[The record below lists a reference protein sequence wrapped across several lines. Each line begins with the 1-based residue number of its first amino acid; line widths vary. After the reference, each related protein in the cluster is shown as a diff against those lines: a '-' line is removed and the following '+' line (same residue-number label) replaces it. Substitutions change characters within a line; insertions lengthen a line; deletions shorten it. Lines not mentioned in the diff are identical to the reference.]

1 MVGVNQTRNQ
11 PLSTMR
17 RAAAALMSVVLFLCV
32 GAASTASAQGVLLG
46 GPCEGCE
53 AVFEYRDVADRP
65 LTPVDTL
72 PGFADAEQKLLLRGR
87 IFEPDGETP
96 AEGIILYIYHT
107 NADGEYATR
116 GDEEGWGRRHGY
128 IRGWIKTAADGQYAF
143 YTRMPGSYSSNPAH
157 IHPTVLEPDGR
168 YYYVASWF
176 FEGDPNYDE
185 RHHSEGDRGGSGLV
199 APFEEDGLM
208 VAERDIVL
216 GLNVPGYD
224 NER

>member
-1 MVGVNQTRNQ
+1 
-11 PLSTMR
+11 MR
-17 RAAAALMSVVLFLCV
+17 HAAAFLTVVLFLPL
-32 GAASTASAQGVLLG
+32 GAVSPAVAQGTLVG

-72 PGFADAEQKLLLRGR
+72 PGFTAAERKLLLRGR
-87 IFEPDGETP
+87 ILEPDGETP
-96 AEGIILYIYHT
+96 AEDVILYVYHT

-128 IRGWIKTAADGQYAF
+128 IRGWIRTDADGRYAF

-168 YYYVASWF
+168 YYYLTSWF

-185 RHHSEGDRGGSGLV
+185 GHPGDGRGGDGLV
-199 APFEEDGLM
+199 ALDEEDGLLI
-208 VAERDIVL
+208 AERDIVL
-216 GLNVPGYD
+216 GLNIPGYD
-224 NER
+224 DER